1 MRPTVKIKRLLSQA
15 NYHFDEATRREILDD
30 ARQALG
36 QSGRESAATAP
47 VGWRKF
53 MKKTLI
59 PFAVAA
65 AIFIAA
71 GLAIYVTTGSIDIAT
86 VAWADVQKELQKM
99 RPHSYLY
106 RTQYADGKTFSM
118 RHYERNSYGRREERE
133 TGEIFIFDFSKVPN
147 ELLILNPDAKKAVKT
162 VYTDTTEPKHI
173 NFDVL
178 GFVQRIQATDAK
190 PLGEKTIEGKT
201 TTGFHCP
208 DPIND
213 FTIWADTR
221 THLPVYVELV
231 QPGRTI
237 IMSEFQYP
245 DNFDPSLFST
255 EPPAGYELKVRKETL
270 KQNQP
275 TVKVGRYSCTDT
287 YRYPDGREHT
297 NRTLR
302 KDLSH
307 RRELRTNGTIF
318 ICDLSGA
325 KLKTLTLDP
334 NTQKAEFWEAGRG
347 PRQDPDIINIALRLK
362 NGNEKTLAAREI
374 NGKSCKGF
382 EGTTAGGED
391 WSVWVDPESGMPV
404 LIEAKQQKRLMI
416 ISDFDYKTPLD
427 DSLFDVNNIPPGYE
441 LVKKPQQ

>member
-1 MRPTVKIKRLLSQA
+1 MRPTVNIKRLLSQA

-36 QSGRESAATAP
+36 QSGRESAAAVP

-53 MKKTLI
+53 MKKTSI

-65 AIFIAA
+65 AVLIVA
-71 GLAIYVTTGSIDIAT
+71 GLVIYVTTGSIDIAT
-86 VAWADVQKELQKM
+86 VAWADVQKELQKI

-133 TGEIFIFDFSKVPN
+133 TGEIFIFDASKVPN

-162 VYTDTTEPKHI
+162 IYTDTTEPKHI

-178 GFVQRIQATDAK
+178 GFAQRVQSTDIK
-190 PLGEKTIEGKT
+190 SLGSKTIEGKVT
-201 TTGFHCP
+201 IGFHYP
-208 DPIND
+208 DPNND
-213 FTIWADTR
+213 FTIWVDTQTR
-221 THLPVYVELV
+221 LPVYVELV

-245 DNFDPSLFST
+245 DSFDPALFST

-275 TVKVGRYSCTDT
+275 IVKVERYSCTFT
-287 YRYPDGREHT
+287 YRYPDGRERID
-297 NRTLR
+297 RTLR

-307 RRELRTNGTIF
+307 RREIRTNGTIF
-318 ICDLSGA
+318 ICDLSGE
-325 KLKTLTLDP
+325 KFKMLTLDP
-334 NTQKAEFWEAGRG
+334 KTQKAKFQEGGKG
-347 PRQDPDIINIALRLK
+347 PAEDPDIINIALRLK

-416 ISDFDYKTPLD
+416 LSDFDYKTPLD
-427 DSLFDVNNIPPGYE
+427 DSLFDVNAIPPGYE
-441 LVKKPQQ
+441 LVKEPQ